1 MLAHARGWGGGVH
14 QEPRTGAGPRLAG
27 NFGDSFAPLAFLV
40 LSWGCSRQDIVKVS
54 ASQLLSPAPRRDVP
68 AAGPR
73 FPPPR
78 TRPGPG
84 NLTPQLLTHE
94 AQTPRQA
101 PPGPRARPRPPA
113 PLPSS
118 AAREPGCWIPSLRLV
133 LHFHKR
139 AALRRAEIA
148 AAASPRGAPPRRAPS
163 PAPAE
168 RAPGLPRGSAAG
180 GEGEEGGGGG
190 GRLRAVLLRGG
201 ERGWGGGRG
210 AGTPLA
216 AAGGFASPRAAT
228 RALPASPVAAGARRK
243 EHGEGRGGRSG
254 ARRPERGAGR
264 AQHSAAQP
272 SRAVTPGWSTGRARA
287 QRLLLRRRRQVKASE
302 SARRALPAGGGRGS
316 VGCRLGRARA
326 FGGWVV
332 RAETRLLRLLPGRGR
347 RSGVGGVCLPLG
359 E

>member
-1 MLAHARGWGGGVH
+1 MLAHARGVGWGWGVQ
-14 QEPRTGAGPRLAG
+14 QEPRTGAGPRLPG

-40 LSWGCSRQDIVKVS
+40 LLWGCSRQDIVKVS
-54 ASQLLSPAPRRDVP
+54 ASQLLSPDPRRDVP
-68 AAGPR
+68 AVGPR
-73 FPPPR
+73 FPRPPPPAHVPGLGTSRRSFSR
-78 TRPGPG
+78 TKPRPRGRRRLGP
-84 NLTPQLLTHE
+84 
-94 AQTPRQA
+94 ARA
-101 PPGPRARPRPPA
+101 PARPPA

-180 GEGEEGGGGG
+180 GEGEERGGG

-264 AQHSAAQP
+264 AQHSPAARSP
-272 SRAVTPGWSTGRARA
+272 RAGARGGPGRSGCCCG
-287 QRLLLRRRRQVKASE
+287 
-302 SARRALPAGGGRGS
+302 GGGR
-316 VGCRLGRARA
+316 
-326 FGGWVV
+326 
-332 RAETRLLRLLPGRGR
+332 
-347 RSGVGGVCLPLG
+347 
-359 E
+359 

>member
-1 MLAHARGWGGGVH
+1 MFKTRHRKSFCIPTPLPSSSARCPRGRTQVSPTPHTSRAWELNAAASHARSPDPAAGAAWA
-14 QEPRTGAGPRLAG
+14 PRAPPPARPPPSPAPQPGSPDVGFHPCAWSFISIKGQRSAGPRLR
-27 NFGDSFAPLAFLV
+27 P
-40 LSWGCSRQDIVKVS
+40 
-54 ASQLLSPAPRRDVP
+54 PPPP
-68 AAGPR
+68 AALPR
-73 FPPPR
+73 GAR
-78 TRPGPG
+78 
-84 NLTPQLLTHE
+84 
-94 AQTPRQA
+94 
-101 PPGPRARPRPPA
+101 RPRPQQ
-113 PLPSS
+113 S
-118 AAREPGCWIPSLRLV
+118 A
-133 LHFHKR
+133 
-139 AALRRAEIA
+139 RRA
-148 AAASPRGAPPRRAPS
+148 S
-163 PAPAE
+163 PAGARP
-168 RAPGLPRGSAAG
+168 
-180 GEGEEGGGGG
+180 EEKARRGGGGG